1 MRAEPDN
8 QARPDPVRY
17 PCPRQA
23 LRSLRRYPLPLRSG
37 KEAKI
42 LQHFG
47 DRLCRM
53 LDQRLQ
59 QHEASGGERKSQ
71 GRWSPEPPP
80 GAASITTWDTLAS
93 GSPLTSKLLFDLRLV
108 AGLPNLTPLTYH
120 GSWQRSRPSR
130 LLDSVAL
137 TLFCSRR

>member
-1 MRAEPDN
+1 MRAGEPAS

-17 PCPRQA
+17 PCPGQA

-47 DRLCRM
+47 DRLCHM

-59 QHEASGGERKSQ
+59 QHEASGGKR
-71 GRWSPEPPP
+71 
-80 GAASITTWDTLAS
+80 
-93 GSPLTSKLLFDLRLV
+93 
-108 AGLPNLTPLTYH
+108 
-120 GSWQRSRPSR
+120 
-130 LLDSVAL
+130 
-137 TLFCSRR
+137 

>member
-1 MRAEPDN
+1 M
-8 QARPDPVRY
+8 
-17 PCPRQA
+17 PRQA

-47 DRLCRM
+47 DGLCRM

-59 QHEASGGERKSQ
+59 QHKTSGGELWSQ
-71 GRWSPEPPP
+71 GRWSPEPPR
-80 GAASITTWDTLAS
+80 GAASVTTWDTLAS

-108 AGLPNLTPLTYH
+108 ADLQNLTPLTYH
-120 GSWQRSRPSR
+120 MSWQRPRPSR